1 MIVVACGGWPCVFR
15 RSDNQARFECLA
27 NMIRT
32 PGSSS
37 SVGRC
42 SLGNARF
49 LAVYRDHNKSVGFST
64 IQLGVF
70 GSDRRFVA
78 FAEHSSRGSQ
88 HRSLACDSDIAQ
100 KFRS

>member
-1 MIVVACGGWPCVFR
+1 MIVVACGGSPCVFR
-15 RSDNQARFECLA
+15 RSGNQARFECLA

-37 SVGRC
+37 SLGRC

-49 LAVYRDHNKSVGFST
+49 LAVCRDHNKSVGFST

-70 GSDRRFVA
+70 GSERRFVA

-88 HRSLACDSDIAQ
+88 HRPLACDAVVAQ